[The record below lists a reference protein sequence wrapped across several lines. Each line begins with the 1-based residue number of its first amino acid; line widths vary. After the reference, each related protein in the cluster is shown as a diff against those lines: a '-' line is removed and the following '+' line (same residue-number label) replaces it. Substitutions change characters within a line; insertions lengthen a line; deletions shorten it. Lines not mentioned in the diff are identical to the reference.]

1 MTELLKAWIESTMTS
16 AGNLGIAMLMFAENI
31 FPPIPSELIMPL
43 AGFTAHTQPESG
55 LTVSSVIIAGLLGT
69 MLGTMPWYYL
79 GVWLGE
85 DRLRALADRYGKWV
99 GMTGDDLDRA
109 NRWFYRHGNVAVFL
123 GRLVPGLRTVISLP
137 AGIARMRLA
146 PFLAYS
152 TLGSG
157 IWISF
162 LTGAGYVLGKNYEL
176 VDQYLAPVSKIVVV
190 ILVLAFGWWLWQKRG
205 DRSKG

>member
-1 MTELLKAWIESTMTS
+1 MAS
-16 AGNLGIAMLMFAENI
+16 AGNFGIALLMFAENI

-43 AGFTAHTQPESG
+43 AGFTAHTKPESG
-55 LTVSSVIIAGLLGT
+55 LTISSVIIAGLLGT

-79 GVWLGE
+79 GIWLGE
-85 DRLRALADRYGKWV
+85 ERLRSLADRYGKWV

-137 AGIARMRLA
+137 AGISRMRLA

-162 LTGAGYVLGKNYEL
+162 LTGAGYILGKNYEL
-176 VDQYLAPVSKIVVV
+176 VDQYLAPVSKIVV
-190 ILVLAFGWWLWQKRG
+190 LVVLVAAIVWVVRRLQSQ
-205 DRSKG
+205 RSSNRP

>member
-1 MTELLKAWIESTMTS
+1 MTELLKAWIESTMAS

-43 AGFTAHTQPESG
+43 AGFTAHTKPESG
-55 LTVSSVIIAGLLGT
+55 LTITSVIIAGLLGT

-85 DRLRALADRYGKWV
+85 DRLRVLADRYGKWV

-109 NRWFYRHGNVAVFL
+109 NRWFYRHGTVAVFL

-137 AGIARMRLA
+137 AGISRMPLA
-146 PFLAYS
+146 PFIAYS

-157 IWISF
+157 IWIAL
-162 LTGAGYVLGKNYEL
+162 LTGAGYQLGQNYEL
-176 VDQYLAPVSKIVVV
+176 VDQYLAPVSKVVV
-190 ILVLAFGWWLWQKRG
+190 VLLLITFGVWLWRKR
-205 DRSKG
+205 SQSSS

>member
-1 MTELLKAWIESTMTS
+1 MTELLKSWIETTMAS
-16 AGNLGIAMLMFAENI
+16 AGNFGIAMLMFAENI

-43 AGFTAHTQPESG
+43 AGFTAYTKPGSG
-55 LTVSSVIIAGLLGT
+55 LTVPSVIIAGVLGT
-69 MLGTMPWYYL
+69 MAGTMPWYYL

-85 DRLRALADRYGKWV
+85 ERLRTLADRHGKWV

-109 NRWFYRHGNVAVFL
+109 NRWFYRHGAVAVFL

-137 AGIARMRLA
+137 AGIARMHLA

-152 TLGSG
+152 TLGST
-157 IWISF
+157 IWIAI
-162 LTGAGYVLGKNYEL
+162 LTGAGYFLGQNYEL

-190 ILVLAFGWWLWQKRG
+190 SLVVAFGIWIWKKKGQKT
-205 DRSKG
+205 

>member
-1 MTELLKAWIESTMTS
+1 MAS
-16 AGNLGIAMLMFAENI
+16 AGNLGIAFLMFAENI

-43 AGFTAHTQPESG
+43 AGFTAHTKPESG
-55 LTVSSVIIAGLLGT
+55 LTVSSVVIAGLVGT

-85 DRLRALADRYGKWV
+85 ERLRALADRYGKWV
-99 GMTGDDLDRA
+99 GMTGEDLDRA

-176 VDQYLAPVSKIVVV
+176 VDKYLAPVSKVVV
-190 ILVLAFGWWLWQKRG
+190 VVLVLAFGWWLWQKRSNQ
-205 DRSKG
+205 SKG

>member
-1 MTELLKAWIESTMTS
+1 MTELLKTWIESTMAS
-16 AGNLGIAMLMFAENI
+16 AGNFGIAMLMFAENI

-43 AGFTAHTQPESG
+43 AGFTAHTKPESG
-55 LTVSSVIIAGLLGT
+55 LTVSSVILAGLLGT

-85 DRLRALADRYGKWV
+85 DRLRVLADRYGKWV
-99 GMTGDDLDRA
+99 GMTGEDLDRA

-137 AGIARMRLA
+137 AGISRMPLA
-146 PFLAYS
+146 PFIAYS

-157 IWISF
+157 IWISL
-162 LTGAGYVLGKNYEL
+162 LTGAGYQLGQNYAL
-176 VDQYLAPVSKIVVV
+176 VDQYLAPVSKVVV
-190 ILVLAFGWWLWQKRG
+190 VGLLVAFGVWLWRKR
-205 DRSKG
+205 SQASS